1 MSYSGISI
9 REALDKINAP
19 NGGWYLPQV
28 QRQYVWGAR
37 HESETYI
44 CLLLD
49 SLLKR
54 YPIGGIVLWETA
66 QKVPY
71 RRFIGDYTSGQYA
84 KQVDE
89 GLWGAAKSLVYDG
102 QQRLQ
107 TLYSV
112 LRNRFNDLVLHFDLL
127 FDPETRNRG

>member
-19 NGGWYLPQV
+19 NAGWYLPQV

-49 SLLKR
+49 SLLRR
-54 YPIGGIVLWETA
+54 YPIGGIVLWETE

-71 RRFIGDYTSGQYA
+71 RRFIGDYTPGQYA
-84 KQVDE
+84 KQVDV
-89 GLWGAAKSLVYDG
+89 GLWGAAKLLVYDG

-107 TLYSV
+107 TL
-112 LRNRFNDLVLHFDLL
+112 
-127 FDPETRNRG
+127 